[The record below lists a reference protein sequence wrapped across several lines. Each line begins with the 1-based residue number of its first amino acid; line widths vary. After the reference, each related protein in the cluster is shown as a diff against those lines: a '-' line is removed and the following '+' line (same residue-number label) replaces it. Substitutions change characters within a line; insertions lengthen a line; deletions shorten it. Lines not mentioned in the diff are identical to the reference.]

1 MPVAASTL
9 SPALLA
15 QLQGEEFITSPYP
28 VYRRL
33 REEAPVAWVPWSE
46 DGGQWWITDYA
57 TCAEALR
64 DSRFSKDI
72 VKRFQP
78 EEATPIDRSMLFRDP
93 PAHTRLRNLVNRS
106 FTPRTIERLAPRI
119 EALVEELLDGM
130 DREGSGDFMAE
141 FAMPLPVTVIAEL
154 LGVPPQD
161 RPAFRRWSADL
172 IGASDAT
179 HQSEGGYEAALA
191 AEAGI
196 AQYFRDMM
204 AERRLRPTED
214 LTSLLLQVHDEE
226 DRLDEGELLGML
238 TLLLVAGHETT
249 VNLLGN
255 GLAALV
261 EHPDAWERLRAT
273 PSLAEGAVEEMLR
286 YDAPVQRATFRWT
299 VAATDVA
306 GVAIGEGASVAVVI
320 GSANRDGEAFADPDR
335 FDIGRT
341 PNRHLAFGRG
351 IHFCLGAPLA
361 RLEGRLAFAA
371 LTRRWAG
378 ATVAGGSVR
387 RPNTA
392 FRGYRIL
399 PIHIRR

>member
-1 MPVAASTL
+1 MAASTV
-9 SPALLA
+9 SSALLEE
-15 QLQGEEFITSPYP
+15 LRGERFITSPYA

-46 DGGQWWITDYA
+46 DAGQWWITDYA

-64 DSRFSKDI
+64 DQRFSKDI
-72 VKRFQP
+72 VKRFHP

-93 PAHTRLRNLVNRS
+93 PAHTRLRELVNRS

-119 EALVEELLDGM
+119 ETLADELLDRL
-130 DREGSGDFMAE
+130 DRDGGGDFMAE

-154 LGVPPQD
+154 LGVPEAD
-161 RPAFRRWSADL
+161 RAHFRRWSADL

-179 HQSEGGYEAALA
+179 NQSEAGYDAALA
-191 AEAGI
+191 AEAHI
-196 AQYFRDMM
+196 AQYFRDLM
-204 AERRLRPTED
+204 AERRLLPTED
-214 LTSLLLQVHDEE
+214 LTSLLLQVHDEG

-255 GLAALV
+255 GLAALIDNPV
-261 EHPDAWERLRAT
+261 EWERLAAD

-286 YDAPVQRATFRWT
+286 YDAPVQRATFRWSR
-299 VAATDVA
+299 AATEVA

-320 GSANRDGEAFADPDR
+320 GSANRDGNQFPDPDR

-361 RLEGRLAFAA
+361 RLEGRLALEG

-378 ATVAGGSVR
+378 ATVADGVVR

-392 FRGYRIL
+392 FRGFRHL
-399 PIHIRR
+399 PIRVWH

>member
-1 MPVAASTL
+1 MATSTL

-15 QLQGEEFITSPYP
+15 ELKSENFLASPYA

-33 REEAPVAWVPWSE
+33 REEAPVVWVPWSE
-46 DGGQWWITDYA
+46 DTGQWWLTAYA
-57 TCAEALR
+57 TCAEVLR
-64 DSRFSKDI
+64 DQRFSKDI
-72 VKRFQP
+72 VKRFNP

-106 FTPRTIERLAPRI
+106 FTPRTIERLTPRI
-119 EALVEELLDGM
+119 ETLVDELLDGLHR
-130 DREGSGDFMAE
+130 DGGGDFMAE

-154 LGVPPQD
+154 LGVPEAD

-172 IGASDAT
+172 IGASDAS
-179 HQSEGGYEAALA
+179 HQSEAGYEAALA
-191 AEAGI
+191 AEASI

-204 AERRLRPTED
+204 ALRRLHPTED
-214 LTSLLLQVHDEE
+214 LTSLLLQVHDEG

-255 GLAALV
+255 GLAALMD
-261 EHPDAWERLRAT
+261 HPAEWERLRTA
-273 PSLAEGAVEEMLR
+273 PSLAESTVEEMLR
-286 YDAPVQRATFRWT
+286 YDAPVQRATFRWSL
-299 VAATDVA
+299 AATDLA
-306 GVAIGEGASVAVVI
+306 GVEIGEGASVALVI
-320 GSANRDGEAFADPDR
+320 GSANRDGDQFADPDGL
-335 FDIGRT
+335 DIGRT

-361 RLEGRLAFAA
+361 RLEARLAFEG

-378 ATVAGGSVR
+378 AAVAEGVVR

-392 FRGYRIL
+392 FRGFRHL
-399 PIHIRR
+399 PIRLRR

>member
-1 MPVAASTL
+1 MATSTL
-9 SPALLA
+9 GPALLA
-15 QLQGEEFITSPYP
+15 ELKGENFITSPYA
-28 VYRRL
+28 VYRCL

-46 DGGQWWITDYA
+46 DTGQWWITDYA
-57 TCAEALR
+57 TCAEVLR
-64 DSRFSKDI
+64 DQRFSKDI
-72 VKRFQP
+72 VKRFNP

-119 EALVEELLDGM
+119 ETLVDELLDGL
-130 DREGSGDFMAE
+130 DRDGGGDFMAA
-141 FAMPLPVTVIAEL
+141 FALPLPVTVIAEL
-154 LGVPPQD
+154 LGVPSGD

-179 HQSEGGYEAALA
+179 NQSEAGYDAALA
-191 AEAGI
+191 AEASI

-204 AERRLRPTED
+204 TLRRLRPTED
-214 LTSLLLQVHDEE
+214 LTSLLLQVHDAG

-255 GLAALV
+255 GLAALM
-261 EHPDAWERLRAT
+261 ESPAAWERLRAD
-273 PSLAEGAVEEMLR
+273 PSLADSAVEEMLR
-286 YDAPVQRATFRWT
+286 YDAPVQRATFRWSLE
-299 VAATDVA
+299 ATEVA
-306 GVAIGEGASVAVVI
+306 GVVIPEGASVAVVI
-320 GSANRDGEAFADPDR
+320 GSANRDGEQFPDPDR
-335 FDIGRT
+335 LDIART

-361 RLEGRLAFAA
+361 RLEGRLALEG

-378 ATVAGGSVR
+378 ATIAEGVVR

-392 FRGYRIL
+392 FRGFRHL
-399 PIHIRR
+399 PIRIRQ

>member
-1 MPVAASTL
+1 MATSIL
-9 SPALLA
+9 SPTLLA
-15 QLQGEEFITSPYP
+15 ELRSESFVTSPYA

-33 REEAPVAWVPWSE
+33 REEAPVVWVPWSE
-46 DGGQWWITDYA
+46 DTGQWWLTDYA

-64 DSRFSKDI
+64 DQRFSKDI
-72 VKRFQP
+72 VKRFNP

-119 EALVEELLDGM
+119 ETLVDELLDGLGR
-130 DREGSGDFMAE
+130 DGGGDFMAK

-154 LGVPPQD
+154 LGVPEAD

-179 HQSEGGYEAALA
+179 KQSEAGYEAALA
-191 AEAGI
+191 AEASI

-204 AERRLRPTED
+204 ALRRLRPTED
-214 LTSLLLQVHDEE
+214 LTSLLLQVHDEG

-255 GLAALV
+255 GLAALMD
-261 EHPDAWERLRAT
+261 HPDEWERLRAA
-273 PSLAEGAVEEMLR
+273 PSLAESAVEEMLR
-286 YDAPVQRATFRWT
+286 YDAPVQRATFRWSL
-299 VAATDVA
+299 AATEVGGTVIA
-306 GVAIGEGASVAVVI
+306 EGASVAVVI
-320 GSANRDGEAFADPDR
+320 GSANRDGGQFADPDR
-335 FDIGRT
+335 LDIGRT

-351 IHFCLGAPLA
+351 VHFCLGAPLA
-361 RLEGRLAFAA
+361 RLEARLAFEG
-371 LTRRWAG
+371 LTRRWDG
-378 ATVAGGSVR
+378 AAVAEGVVR

-392 FRGYRIL
+392 FRGFRHLPVRIG
-399 PIHIRR
+399 R